1 MRLAGLRPVRGGPLP
16 VAIAAAL
23 MTLSAAPAD
32 GQNAWS
38 SVLASRASTARTK
51 GAEAAPVFVYEF
63 ANFQCTHC
71 AKFAMEVL
79 PRIDS
84 AFVRTG
90 KVRWIFVHLPGPS
103 HANAWSAHEAAACA
117 GAVGDRFWAMHDRL
131 FSRQSEWAEA
141 PEPRK
146 LFAKLAREVGLT
158 PDAFERCVD
167 EDRVA
172 SILLQDV
179 IFAASSR
186 VNGTPAF
193 LVNNETTVLG
203 LKSYEEWQDI
213 LEKAL
218 KKRR

>member
-1 MRLAGLRPVRGGPLP
+1 VQGGPLRLAATAALILLWTAP
-16 VAIAAAL
+16 VA
-23 MTLSAAPAD
+23 
-32 GQNAWS
+32 GQNSWTS
-38 SVLASRASTARTK
+38 MLASRASTARTK
-51 GAEAAPVFVYEF
+51 GAEEAPVFVYEF

-71 AKFAMEVL
+71 AKFAKEVL

-103 HANAWSAHEAAACA
+103 HVNAWSAHEAAACA
-117 GAVGDRFWAMHDRL
+117 GAVGDRFWEMHDRL
-131 FSRQSEWAEA
+131 FATQADWAES
-141 PEPRK
+141 PD
-146 LFAKLAREVGLT
+146 AREHFSRLAAELSIA
-158 PDAFERCVD
+158 PDEFARCVE

-186 VNGTPAF
+186 VSGTPSF
-193 LVNNETTVLG
+193 LVNNQTTLLG
-203 LKSYEEWQDI
+203 LKSFDEWRDV